1 MAEITIRPTLKFIKA
16 GAIALLALVLGADIA
31 YFAWMRNAGD
41 LGWLPL
47 LAPVV
52 LIWPGVR
59 WLRNR
64 ATKAII
70 AEDRLRY
77 ETGWTSK
84 VTRNIQLSKVQDV
97 RVDQSVVQRMFGVG
111 HISIETAGETSRL
124 IIFNIDHPQTVA
136 DEIMT
141 AAQKGSSTA

>member
-31 YFAWMRNAGD
+31 YWMRNSGD

-47 LAPVV
+47 LTPVV

-64 ATKAII
+64 ATKAVI

-84 VTRNIQLSKVQDV
+84 VTRNIQLSKIQDV
-97 RVDQSVVQRMFGVG
+97 RVDQSLLQRMLGVG
-111 HISIETAGETSRL
+111 NISIETAGETSRL
-124 IIFNIDHPQTVA
+124 TIWSIDHPQTVA

-141 AAQKGSSTA
+141 ASQKGTSTA